1 MTNMKKKT
9 RGQTYIEAE
18 QSGDP
23 PLARFNYMPRIIGFL
38 LYGIVLSTIFY
49 KNPGILLWSA
59 IFLQVIVWPHIAYL
73 AAKYSK
79 DGRKAEY
86 RNLYFETFL
95 CGIWIN
101 LVSFQLWP
109 SSVFFVGTTI
119 NQLATGGLTLFRNSL
134 FCLGMGLLS
143 AGLFNG
149 FDYTPRSSIAT
160 AYACIGFLVLY
171 SSLVAY
177 LSFASSKKL
186 SESRK
191 SLKKAHLEIEER
203 LKEIKNEVDRRKI
216 VETELVGSLSLME
229 AIQNSVAEGILA
241 IDANGKVIATN
252 DRFAKLWRIPA
263 DVLETKDN
271 EKFFNFVLGQL
282 DKPESFLSRVW
293 QMHDKPAEIS
303 RDILKFKDGRVFESY
318 SQPLMIEGRHEG
330 RVWSFLDITE
340 QKRMEEELKVTLE
353 KVESVN
359 LNLEKETAFANEMAK
374 QAEAA
379 NLAKSQFLAN
389 MSHEIRT
396 PMNAVIGMSHLL
408 ADMELSKKQQH
419 YVDTIKQSAE
429 SLLNVT
435 NDILDFSKIEA
446 DKMDLEHIDFDLFQ
460 LLNEITGMMEI
471 KARDKELEY
480 SCRIDPN
487 VPQYVSGDPGRIRQ
501 VLVNLIGNAIKFT
514 HSGKIQIQVDL
525 VQNKAPADEPQIMLK
540 FSVLDTGIGIS
551 AEKVQTLFDAFT
563 QADASTTRQFGGT
576 GLGLSIANNLI
587 AMMGGQLNVSSQLGE
602 GSVFTFTLVLDK
614 KTGPAAEITEKETT
628 SSADTNKTYN
638 AEIKHRPK
646 ILVAEDFPA
655 NQDVVQGFLER
666 FGFTAHVVENGKEA
680 IRALENDDYDLVLM
694 DVQMPEMDGIEATEI
709 IRDKSSKVRNHNIA
723 IIALT
728 GHAMEGDR
736 SSYLNMGMNDYIA
749 KPTKPDDLYDVVRRN
764 LPDNR

>member
-1 MTNMKKKT
+1 
-9 RGQTYIEAE
+9 
-18 QSGDP
+18 
-23 PLARFNYMPRIIGFL
+23 
-38 LYGIVLSTIFY
+38 
-49 KNPGILLWSA
+49 
-59 IFLQVIVWPHIAYL
+59 
-73 AAKYSK
+73 
-79 DGRKAEY
+79 
-86 RNLYFETFL
+86 
-95 CGIWIN
+95 
-101 LVSFQLWP
+101 
-109 SSVFFVGTTI
+109 
-119 NQLATGGLTLFRNSL
+119 
-134 FCLGMGLLS
+134 
-143 AGLFNG
+143 
-149 FDYTPRSSIAT
+149 
-160 AYACIGFLVLY
+160 
-171 SSLVAY
+171 
-177 LSFASSKKL
+177 
-186 SESRK
+186 
-191 SLKKAHLEIEER
+191 
-203 LKEIKNEVDRRKI
+203 
-216 VETELVGSLSLME
+216 
-229 AIQNSVAEGILA
+229 
-241 IDANGKVIATN
+241 
-252 DRFAKLWRIPA
+252 
-263 DVLETKDN
+263 
-271 EKFFNFVLGQL
+271 
-282 DKPESFLSRVW
+282 
-293 QMHDKPAEIS
+293 
-303 RDILKFKDGRVFESY
+303 
-318 SQPLMIEGRHEG
+318 
-330 RVWSFLDITE
+330 
-340 QKRMEEELKVTLE
+340 
-353 KVESVN
+353 
-359 LNLEKETAFANEMAK
+359 
-374 QAEAA
+374 
-379 NLAKSQFLAN
+379 
-389 MSHEIRT
+389 
-396 PMNAVIGMSHLL
+396 
-408 ADMELSKKQQH
+408 
-419 YVDTIKQSAE
+419 
-429 SLLNVT
+429 
-435 NDILDFSKIEA
+435 
-446 DKMDLEHIDFDLFQ
+446 
-460 LLNEITGMMEI
+460 
-471 KARDKELEY
+471 
-480 SCRIDPN
+480 N

-602 GSVFTFTLVLDK
+602 GSVFTFTLVLHK

-694 DVQMPEMDGIEATEI
+694 DIQMPEMDGIEATEI